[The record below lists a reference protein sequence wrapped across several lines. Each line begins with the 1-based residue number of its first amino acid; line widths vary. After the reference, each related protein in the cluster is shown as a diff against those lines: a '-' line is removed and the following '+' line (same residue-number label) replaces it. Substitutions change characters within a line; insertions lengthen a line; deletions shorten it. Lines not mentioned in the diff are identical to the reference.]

1 MLIKPKA
8 RFKRITEITPK
19 FLENRE
25 ISGLILDLDN
35 TLTLHDAPIAEY
47 GVTDWL
53 DTMRESNIKMMIVS
67 NNNYDR
73 VLPTARK
80 LDLPFV
86 ANGKKPITTGF
97 TKAKNK
103 MNLNKKQI
111 AVIGDQIFTD
121 MICGNLSGMFTIL
134 VEPFKEEQHGFLHF
148 KRIIQKRLFPERKIK
163 KYDI

>member
-8 RFKRITEITPK
+8 RFKRITEITPEYLK
-19 FLENRE
+19 RRG

-53 DTMRESNIKMMIVS
+53 DLMRQSNISMMIVS
-67 NNNYDR
+67 NNNYNR
-73 VLPTARK
+73 VLPTAK
-80 LDLPFV
+80 ALGLSFV
-86 ANGKKPITTGF
+86 SNGKKPITTGF
-97 TKAKNK
+97 TKAKRI
-103 MNLNKKQI
+103 MGLNKKQV

-134 VEPFKEEQHGFLHF
+134 VEPFEEETKGFLHF
-148 KRIIQKRLFPERKIK
+148 KRVIQKRLFPERKIK
-163 KYDI
+163 NDI